1 MSPPPDAPQSI
12 AETSALWPLDFPA
25 PWACDWGEDQH
36 GLWMSFRYRG
46 ARQQLR
52 WIAPG
57 EFTMGSPESEPQRG
71 SGETQHQVILTRGFW
86 LADTACTQA
95 MWQAVMGENPSD
107 FHGAQ
112 RPVERVS
119 WEDAQAFIERLNDIV
134 PGGGFRLPT
143 EAEWE
148 YACRAGTTT
157 PFWFGDQITPDQVN
171 YDGNHPYAGGTQGQ
185 YREQTVDVQS
195 LPCNGR
201 GLYEMHGNVWEWC
214 ADWSG
219 VYPSGAVIGPL
230 GPATGE
236 YRVLRGGGWF
246 SGGRSARSA
255 QRNADPPGDRLH
267 DIGFR
272 VARGQ
277 SGQAGAP
284 EAPGES

>member
-1 MSPPPDAPQSI
+1 MSPPPDASEST

-25 PWACDWGEDQH
+25 PWACDWGEDQY

-57 EFTMGSPESEPQRG
+57 EFTMGSPAAEPERAAD
-71 SGETQHQVILTRGFW
+71 ETQRQVTLTRGFW
-86 LADTACTQA
+86 LGDTACTQA
-95 MWQAVMGENPSD
+95 MWQAVMGENPSH
-107 FHGAQ
+107 FQGAQ

-119 WEDAQAFIERLNDIV
+119 WNDAQAFIARLNDIV

-157 PFWFGDQITPDQVN
+157 PFWFGDQITPEQVN
-171 YDGNHPYAGGTQGQ
+171 YRGDYPYAGGAQGL
-185 YREQTVDVQS
+185 YRRETVNVQS
-195 LPCNGR
+195 LPGNDW
-201 GLYEMHGNVWEWC
+201 GLHEMHGNIWEWC
-214 ADWSG
+214 ADWYSA
-219 VYPSGAVIGPL
+219 YHDSAVIDPAGPD
-230 GPATGE
+230 TGE
-236 YRVLRGGGWF
+236 DRVLRGGSWF
-246 SGGRSARSA
+246 GLGGDARSA
-255 QRNADPPGDRLH
+255 QRLADRPGDRVRA
-267 DIGFR
+267 IGFR

-277 SGQAGAP
+277 TGQAEAP